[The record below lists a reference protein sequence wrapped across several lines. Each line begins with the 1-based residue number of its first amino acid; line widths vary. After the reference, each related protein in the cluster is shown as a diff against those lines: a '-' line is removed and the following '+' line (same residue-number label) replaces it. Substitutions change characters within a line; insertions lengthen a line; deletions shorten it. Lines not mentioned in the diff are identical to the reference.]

1 MVDPW
6 MVDQSKN
13 LVRET
18 MEHLAREHCPDCH
31 SGNVQVSFRTRKGV
45 MLEYYTFCPNCKKE
59 RVY

>member
-6 MVDQSKN
+6 MVKQSKE

-18 MEHLAREHCPDCH
+18 MMALAKEHCPDCH
-31 SGNVQVSFRTRKGV
+31 SGNVNVSFRTRNG
-45 MLEYYTFCPNCKKE
+45 MGLEYHTKCPNCRRE